1 MIPNTFPSSSP
12 ASPSRTVLVTG
23 ASGGIGRR
31 LCLAFARDGFWVGV
45 HYFRR
50 RHAAEDT
57 LAELTAAGGEGAL
70 FQADIRSRDAVQAM
84 VDDLQCRRGRL
95 DVLLCVAGIAGSHLV
110 VRFPEEDWQRII
122 ETNLSGTYRSMTAA
136 AAVMTTG
143 GGSILVI
150 GSYAGLHGTSGQG
163 AYAAS
168 KAGLIGLVQTAA
180 REWGPYNIRVNLI
193 CPGWQ
198 LTNLAGESYP
208 TADELQDH
216 VLGRVS
222 NLNDVSMTICRLAQL
237 PDVSGQVWNLD
248 SRIV

>member
-1 MIPNTFPSSSP
+1 MPDAHPS
-12 ASPSRTVLVTG
+12 ASPTSQSRTVLVIG

-45 HYFRR
+45 HYCTRR
-50 RHAAEDT
+50 EAAEAS
-57 LAELTAAGGEGAL
+57 LAAVTAAGGQGAL
-70 FQADIRSRDAVQAM
+70 FQADIRSRDSVQAM
-84 VDDLQCRRGRL
+84 VDDMWRKRGRL
-95 DVLLCVAGIAGSHLV
+95 DVLLCNAGVAASHLV
-110 VRFPEEDWQRII
+110 VRYPEDDWQRII
-122 ETNLSGTYRSMTAA
+122 ETNLSGTYRSMTTA
-136 AAVMTTG
+136 AAVMMAD

-163 AYAAS
+163 AYTAS

-180 REWGPYNIRVNLI
+180 REWGPHNIRVNLV

-198 LTNLAGESYP
+198 PTGLAGEFYP
-208 TADELQDH
+208 SADQLQDH

-222 NLNDVSMTICRLAQL
+222 NLDDVSTTICRLAQL